1 MLRDRLN
8 EDLKIAVRNKDQRA
22 VSTIRLIL
30 AALKDRDISARE
42 RGESVEETE
51 ILTML
56 QSMIKQR
63 RDSIAMYE
71 QGCRMDLAEQE
82 QEELEIIQ
90 AFLPHQMTLH
100 EIDSA
105 LESVIEEIAEEQ
117 ARAVGLKDMGRV
129 MATLRDRY
137 AGRMDFA
144 QASTIAKARLA

>member
-30 AALKDRDISARE
+30 AALKDRDICARE

-63 RDSIAMYE
+63 RDSIALYE

-90 AFLPHQMTLH
+90 SFLPHQMTLH

-105 LESVIEEIAEEQ
+105 VESVIGEIAEVQ
-117 ARAVGLKDMGRV
+117 ARAVGLKDMGRI

-144 QASTIAKARLA
+144 QASMIAKARLA

>member
-30 AALKDRDISARE
+30 AALKDRDICARE
-42 RGESVEETE
+42 RGEFVEETE

-63 RDSIAMYE
+63 RDSIALYE

-90 AFLPHQMTLH
+90 SFLPHQMTAH

-105 LESVIEEIAEEQ
+105 VESVIGEIAEDR
-117 ARAVGLKDMGRV
+117 ARSVGLKDMGRV
-129 MATLRDRY
+129 MATLRERY

-144 QASTIAKARLA
+144 QASSIAKARLA

>member
-8 EDLKIAVRNKDQRA
+8 ESLKDAIRAKDQRA
-22 VSTIRLIL
+22 VCTIRLIL
-30 AALKDRDISARE
+30 AALKDRDICARE
-42 RGESVEETE
+42 RGEEVEDGE
-51 ILTML
+51 ILRML

-63 RDSIAMYE
+63 ADAIVLYE

-90 AFLPHQMTLH
+90 SFLPHQMTAH

-105 LESVIEEIAEEQ
+105 VESVIGEIADDR
-117 ARAVGLKDMGRV
+117 ARSVGLKDMGRV
-129 MATLRDRY
+129 MATLRERY

-144 QASTIAKARLA
+144 QASSIAKARLA